1 MIFLLSNEEALREVT
16 MLQLELILVD
26 TNSSVN
32 KSMHQPYA
40 LTYELTSDYGVLLLL
55 KAYLN
60 ERLNRPS
67 LSWIVI
73 KLAYLKK
80 RIRIHEIINVS
91 LDSL

>member
-67 LSWIVI
+67 LSRIVI